1 MSQSF
6 VSEVSPARLAADGK
20 VMIVDDEPINIKVAQ
35 KFLKLAGYQHVFGVT
50 DPRTVMSRIAED
62 QPDIVLL
69 DIMMPEVSGLEILG
83 QIRATGQL
91 AYLPVIVVTASDNQV
106 TKVEALELGATDFL
120 GKPVDTTE
128 LIPRVRNALLVK
140 ANHDY
145 LKRYAK
151 ELEHQTRQLEV
162 QIAQARTDAL
172 TGLANRRAST
182 KNLDADPRSAS
193 ATVRRCP

>member
-35 KFLKLAGYQHVFGVT
+35 KYLKLAGYQHVFGVT

-91 AYLPVIVVTASDNQV
+91 AYLPVIMVTASDN
-106 TKVEALELGATDFL
+106 
-120 GKPVDTTE
+120 
-128 LIPRVRNALLVK
+128 R
-140 ANHDY
+140 
-145 LKRYAK
+145 
-151 ELEHQTRQLEV
+151 
-162 QIAQARTDAL
+162 
-172 TGLANRRAST
+172 
-182 KNLDADPRSAS
+182 
-193 ATVRRCP
+193 